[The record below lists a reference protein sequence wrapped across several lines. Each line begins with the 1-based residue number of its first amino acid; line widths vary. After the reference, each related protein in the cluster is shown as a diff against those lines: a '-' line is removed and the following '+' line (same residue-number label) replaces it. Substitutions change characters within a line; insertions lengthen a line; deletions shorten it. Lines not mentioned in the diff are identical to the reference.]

1 MGDVISWGFP
11 GVLGVLGLV
20 LVELVSVVLTSSS
33 MVSLLMELT
42 WLWDLVSSR
51 YRLRVLPVMDA

>member
-1 MGDVISWGFP
+1 MGDVISWGSP
-11 GVLGVLGLV
+11 RVLGILGLV

-33 MVSLLMELT
+33 MVSLLMELS
-42 WLWDLVSSR
+42 WLWDFVSSR